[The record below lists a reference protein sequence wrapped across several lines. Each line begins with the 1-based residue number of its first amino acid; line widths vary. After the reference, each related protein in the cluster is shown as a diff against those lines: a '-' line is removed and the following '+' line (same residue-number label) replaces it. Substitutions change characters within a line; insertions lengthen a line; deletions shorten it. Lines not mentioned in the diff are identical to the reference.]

1 MATTRGG
8 RTTGARDFRAHRRSL
23 PSSGLLVDDSIGDVI
38 DNNTTARKL
47 PQPLVTSLQQPTDEV
62 RAACLNPP
70 ASLALRHHGLQGGSD
85 GGWQA
90 HVLGVSRQALHLRL
104 IGEVVMTVVPVSQPA
119 GGGGVVVRSGAS
131 PASRP

>member
-8 RTTGARDFRAHRRSL
+8 RTTGARGFRAHRRFL

-47 PQPLVTSLQQPTDEV
+47 PQTLVTSLQQPTDEV

-70 ASLALRHHGLQGGSD
+70 APPALRHHGLQAGP
-85 GGWQA
+85 
-90 HVLGVSRQALHLRL
+90 
-104 IGEVVMTVVPVSQPA
+104 MA
-119 GGGGVVVRSGAS
+119 GGRHTCWVSAG
-131 PASRP
+131 RPSISA